1 MNKIILSASLL
12 TLAAMMPMSAS
23 VYAQEPEEGRF
34 PIIEGGVGPAISGS
48 VEYTQIPLQSRKFI
62 DREFKG
68 LTVIRAEREFATGKV
83 EVELSDGSEIEFN
96 SKGEWTEID
105 APDDEVFIVELLSKL
120 IPDRARRELR
130 RRKVDTKVETV
141 KRSATGY
148 TIELRGEKI
157 DEYLFSSDGR
167 LLGMRD

>member
-68 LTVIRAEREFATGKV
+68 LTVIRAEREFASGKV
-83 EVELSDGSEIEFN
+83 EVELSDGSEI
-96 SKGEWTEID
+96 
-105 APDDEVFIVELLSKL
+105 
-120 IPDRARRELR
+120 
-130 RRKVDTKVETV
+130 
-141 KRSATGY
+141 
-148 TIELRGEKI
+148 
-157 DEYLFSSDGR
+157 
-167 LLGMRD
+167 

>member
-62 DREFKG
+62 DREF
-68 LTVIRAEREFATGKV
+68 ASGKV
-83 EVELSDGSEIEFN
+83 QVELSDGSEIEFN